1 MILHANGEIPS
12 AAKSFWKCL
21 MIRLAVVVLLVTVA
35 GLSTLAKDGQYG
47 PRTSPERHVSLSTK
61 MNVAAPVVFNRQPSQ
76 PVVHAVPAPPPV
88 RAASA
93 QDFEDPLIEK
103 IGWSVS
109 MQHRSPPFSL
119 A

>member
-1 MILHANGEIPS
+1 
-12 AAKSFWKCL
+12 

-47 PRTSPERHVSLSTK
+47 PRTSPERLVSLSTK
-61 MNVAAPVVFNRQPSQ
+61 MNVAAPVAFNRQPRQ
-76 PVVHAVPAPPPV
+76 PVVHLVPPPPPV
-88 RAASA
+88 RAARA
-93 QDFEDPLIEK
+93 KDFEDPLIEK